1 MGSGT
6 LRNTQTHT
14 DTHTLTEHVLRALA
28 EVRTGGGVWREAGA
42 GAFRELSKRD
52 AICVYSA
59 IMSRKQQQQVGSEVS
74 SACLW
79 VINYG
84 FLALAQV
91 PGIYSTFY
99 RETWGSF
106 K

>member
-14 DTHTLTEHVLRALA
+14 HTHTLTERVLRALA
-28 EVRTGGGVWREAGA
+28 EVRTGGGVCGEAGA
-42 GAFRELSKRD
+42 GAFRGLSKRD

-59 IMSRKQQQQVGSEVS
+59 IMSREQQQQVSSEVS

-91 PGIYSTFY
+91 PGICSTFY

-106 K
+106 T

>member
-14 DTHTLTEHVLRALA
+14 HTHTLTERVLRALA
-28 EVRTGGGVWREAGA
+28 EVRTGGGVCGEAGA
-42 GAFRELSKRD
+42 GAFRGLSKRD

-59 IMSRKQQQQVGSEVS
+59 IMSREQQQQVPQLGIHRNPFPHQT
-74 SACLW
+74 LN
-79 VINYG
+79 ILG
-84 FLALAQV
+84 HRPIQV
-91 PGIYSTFY
+91 
-99 RETWGSF
+99 